1 MTHFAKLILVSVLC
15 LSLLTASGCTE
26 ILDEITP
33 PSEVNIGTT
42 QASEVEISTDTTTEP
57 TEPESTVSDEVT
69 IEETV
74 LYDANEIRITAT
86 ALEESWLGQEI
97 TLLIENN
104 SATNIMVTTD
114 MLSINGFMS
123 PLSSLYASVAAGK
136 KAYESISLSSTN
148 MEQAGITTISNI
160 QFNLNIS
167 DSDTWSSLY
176 TSDLITL
183 NTSAKDTTQAIDDSG
198 NIIYDN
204 NGIRV
209 ICKGLKQDLLW
220 DGSVVFLIENASG
233 KNMYV
238 YAENVS
244 VNGFMCSAS
253 MWATVRSET
262 VAIDDLTL
270 INLDELNISS
280 TDEISNVEFSLRFT
294 SVDDIFDSAESDV
307 ISLNF

>member
-1 MTHFAKLILVSVLC
+1 MTHFAKLILISVLC
-15 LSLLTASGCTE
+15 LSLLAASGCTE
-26 ILDEITP
+26 ISDEITP

-42 QASEVEISTDTTTEP
+42 QASEVEGSTDTTTES
-57 TEPESTVSDEVT
+57 TEPESTVSDEIT

-74 LYDANEIRITAT
+74 LYDANAIKITAT

-104 SATNIMVTTD
+104 STTNIQVTAD

-123 PLSSLYASVAAGK
+123 PLSSLYATVAAGK
-136 KAYESISLSSTN
+136 KANESISLSSTN

-160 QFNLNIS
+160 QFYLNIS

-183 NTSAKDTTQAIDDSG
+183 NTSAKDTTQAIDNSG
-198 NIIYDN
+198 NVIYDN

-220 DGSVVFLIENASG
+220 DGSVVLLVENASG

-253 MWATVRSET
+253 MWATVRSKT
-262 VAIDDLTL
+262 VAIDGLTL
-270 INLDELNISS
+270 INLDELNISG
-280 TDEISNVEFSLRFT
+280 TDEISNVEFTLRFV